1 MAENELTVT
10 RALAE
15 LTTIKNRVEKLT
27 NNTTFIGTRT
37 TGQSWKDFQPEAKAN
52 WQAINDLQNRYN
64 NIKFAIIRSN
74 ATTRV
79 QILNMGSLTVAE
91 VIVMKECM
99 AQKKTL
105 LQSLR
110 QQRERTTRNVEQ
122 HEREVQKQL
131 DRLLEGLC
139 KGHDGNKDQ
148 KQITDVSETYR
159 KNNRCEVIDP
169 INLDKE
175 IDSLD
180 RAIDSFNGE
189 VDFVLSESNA
199 LTKIDLKEH
208 QVRLTKERTKA
219 SKPE

>member
-1 MAENELTVT
+1 MSENELTVT

-15 LTTIKNRVEKLT
+15 LTTIKKRAEKLT
-27 NNTTFIGTRT
+27 SNTTFIGTRT
-37 TGQSWKDFQPEAKAN
+37 TGQAWKDFQPEARAN

-74 ATTRV
+74 AVTRV
-79 QILNMGSLTVAE
+79 QVSGMDLTVAE

-99 AQKKTL
+99 TQKKNL

-122 HEREVQKQL
+122 HEKNVQREL

-139 KGHDGNKDQ
+139 KNHDGKRDEN
-148 KQITDVSETYR
+148 QITAVSETYR
-159 KNNRCEVIDP
+159 KNNKCEVVDP

-175 IDSLD
+175 IESLD

-199 LTKIDLKEH
+199 LTKIDLKGH

-219 SKPE
+219 LKPE

>member
-15 LTTIKNRVEKLT
+15 LTTIKKRVEKLT

-37 TGQSWKDFQPEAKAN
+37 TGQAWKDFQPETRAN
-52 WQAINDLQNRYN
+52 WQSINDLQNRYN

-74 ATTRV
+74 AETRV
-79 QILNMGSLTVAE
+79 TVSSMDLTVAE

-99 AQKKTL
+99 TQKKTL
-105 LQSLR
+105 LLSLR
-110 QQRERTTRNVEQ
+110 QQRDRTTRGVEL
-122 HEREVQKQL
+122 HEKEVQKQL

-139 KGHDGNKDQ
+139 KGHDGNRDQ

-175 IDSLD
+175 IEFLD

-199 LTKIDLKEH
+199 LTKIDLKGITF
-208 QVRLTKERTKA
+208 V
-219 SKPE
+219 

>member
-15 LTTIKNRVEKLT
+15 LTTIKKRVEKLT

-37 TGQSWKDFQPEAKAN
+37 TGQAWKDFQPETRAN
-52 WQAINDLQNRYN
+52 WQSINDLQNRYN

-74 ATTRV
+74 AETRV
-79 QILNMGSLTVAE
+79 TVSSMDLTVAE

-99 AQKKTL
+99 TQKKTL
-105 LQSLR
+105 LLSLR
-110 QQRERTTRNVEQ
+110 QQRDRTTRGVEL
-122 HEREVQKQL
+122 HEKEVQKQL

-139 KGHDGNKDQ
+139 KGHDGNRDQ

-159 KNNRCEVIDP
+159 KNNRCEVVDP

-175 IDSLD
+175 IEALD
-180 RAIDSFNGE
+180 RAVDSFNGE

-199 LTKIDLKEH
+199 LTKIDLKGH
-208 QVRLTKERTKA
+208 HVRLTKERTKA
-219 SKPE
+219 LKPE

>member
-15 LTTIKNRVEKLT
+15 LTTIKKRVEKLT

-37 TGQSWKDFQPEAKAN
+37 TGQAWKDFQPEARAN
-52 WQAINDLQNRYN
+52 WQAINDLLNRYN

-74 ATTRV
+74 AITRV
-79 QILNMGSLTVAE
+79 QVSGMDLTVAE

-99 AQKKTL
+99 IQKKTL

-110 QQRERTTRNVEQ
+110 HQRDKTTRGVEQ

-159 KNNRCEVIDP
+159 KNNRCEVVDP

-175 IDSLD
+175 IEALD
-180 RAIDSFNGE
+180 RFIDSFNGE

-199 LTKIDLKEH
+199 LTKIDLKGH
-208 QVRLTKERTKA
+208 NIRLAKERTKA
-219 SKPE
+219 PKPE